1 MHNLHI
7 VNHECKSSTLEGYS
21 LADLAKKHVS
31 KTAIG
36 SQCSPVNSDSGLASQ
51 TTEIRFLQPSLSSI
65 AAQYSSKSGR
75 QQLASPHH
83 LSTKRVESSQPTLSG
98 LSTKHSAKETPVST
112 SSLSNLA
119 GQQPT
124 IGGFLQPSLSTLA
137 AKRSTNEI
145 APNSLSGLAR
155 GHTSKDSGTLKFM
168 TPAQITPTK
177 VQPSLSSLAAEYSA
191 SKCTGVQPSL
201 SSSAHIIH
209 RPPIGSG
216 DKKESTLSSLAA
228 KHFATSKQPDSVYHR
243 PAVAVPSSSSLSTLN
258 SVCESEISKRKLYD
272 GKRHHLCGIRTD
284 DILTSLVQEES
295 HLQQKLSLSREQ
307 ESLLLVSDKIKHM
320 EESKKALHPPP
331 GFKDIDNTS
340 YFKQTTEHPSLFPSF
355 SYLSTTQLNSS
366 KPLSPAQ
373 PSLFSMV
380 MCRRYSLHHALVQIQ
395 HTREA
400 HHKIMKTMLL
410 ELESVTKFNF
420 SDSSP
425 DDIVRDKQTEGFNRK

>member
-51 TTEIRFLQPSLSSI
+51 TTEMRFLQPSLSSI

-137 AKRSTNEI
+137 AKRSTKEI
-145 APNSLSGLAR
+145 ASKSLSGLAR
-155 GHTSKDSGTLKFM
+155 GHTSKDSATLKFM

-191 SKCTGVQPSL
+191 SKYAGVQPSL
-201 SSSAHIIH
+201 SSSAHNIIIH

-228 KHFATSKQPDSVYHR
+228 KHFATSKQPDSVCHR
-243 PAVAVPSSSSLSTLN
+243 PAVAVPSSSSHSTLN
-258 SVCESEISKRKLYD
+258 SVCKSEISKRKLYD

-284 DILTSLVQEES
+284 DIPMSLVQEES
-295 HLQQKLSLSREQ
+295 HLQQKLSFSRVQ

-320 EESKKALHPPP
+320 EEIKKALHPPP

-340 YFKQTTEHPSLFPSF
+340 YFKQTTKHPSLFPSF
-355 SYLSTTQLNSS
+355 SNNSIE
-366 KPLSPAQ
+366 
-373 PSLFSMV
+373 LF
-380 MCRRYSLHHALVQIQ
+380 
-395 HTREA
+395 
-400 HHKIMKTMLL
+400 
-410 ELESVTKFNF
+410 
-420 SDSSP
+420 
-425 DDIVRDKQTEGFNRK
+425 